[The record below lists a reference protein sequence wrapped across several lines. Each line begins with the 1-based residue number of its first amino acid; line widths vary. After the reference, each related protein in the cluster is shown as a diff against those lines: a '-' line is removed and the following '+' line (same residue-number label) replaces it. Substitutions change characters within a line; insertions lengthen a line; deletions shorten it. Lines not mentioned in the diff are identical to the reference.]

1 VVSSATTTRAV
12 RSWGRVHRYRHTL
25 LRPRTLDELG
35 EALPS
40 LAATRPV
47 LAFGLGRSYGDSCLN
62 EGGILVDMSGL
73 DRIERFDSMTGELL
87 AEAGLSL
94 GELLRRLCR
103 PDANGSAWFLPVTPG
118 TRFVTLGGAVANDVH
133 GKNHHRQGT
142 FGHHVTRLELL
153 RSDGSRIWCGPA
165 ENPGLFRATVG
176 GLGLTGIITR
186 VAMRLRRVDSLVL
199 DVEDIRLDGLDGFW
213 PLAAGSEASHE
224 YTVGWIDCQADGATL
239 GRGIWT
245 RAVHAPPGTV
255 GPGTLPDPAPRWRVP
270 FGPPVSPLNR
280 LTLRAFN
287 ALHRARLRGE
297 RRRRRT
303 GYVPALYP
311 LDALGGWNRLYGPRG
326 FHQYQCVVPKALARE
341 AVRELLQTIAAS
353 GQGSFL
359 AVLKTMGSRPS
370 LGLLSFAMEGTTL
383 ALDFP
388 NRGAATL
395 ALLDRL
401 DRITEAA
408 GGRVYIAKD
417 GRMSAES
424 FARFYPGWAELQ
436 RWRDPGIDSSFA
448 RRVGRAFA
456 APVAARLPADLVG

>member
-1 VVSSATTTRAV
+1 MSHAPTTRTV
-12 RSWGRVHRYRHTL
+12 RSWGRVHHGEHVL
-25 LRPRTLDELG
+25 VRPRTLDELG
-35 EALPS
+35 EVLPR
-40 LAATRPV
+40 LAASRPV

-62 EGGILVDMSGL
+62 DGGILVDTTGL
-73 DRIERFDSMTGELL
+73 DRIERFDPETGEVV
-87 AEAGLSL
+87 AEAGLTL
-94 GELLRRLCR
+94 TELLRRLCR
-103 PDANGSAWFLPVTPG
+103 PDPDGSAWFPHVTPG
-118 TRFVTLGGAVANDVH
+118 TLFVTLGGAVANDVH
-133 GKNHHRQGT
+133 GKNHHRHGT

-153 RSDGSRIWCGPA
+153 RSDGSRVWCGPEQNA
-165 ENPGLFRATVG
+165 ALFRATLG

-186 VAMRLRRVDSLVL
+186 VALRLRRVSSLVL

-213 PLAAGSEASHE
+213 GLAAESVASHE
-224 YTVGWIDCQADGATL
+224 YTVGWVDCLAEGAAL

-245 RAVHAPPGTV
+245 RALHAPLGTV
-255 GPGTLPDPAPRWRVP
+255 GDDTVPLPAPRWRVP

-287 ALHRARLRGE
+287 ALYMARLRGG
-297 RRRRRT
+297 RRQRRI

-311 LDALGGWNRLYGPRG
+311 LDAIGGWNRLYGPKG
-326 FHQYQCVVPKALARE
+326 FYQYQCVVPQTLARD
-341 AVRELLQTIAAS
+341 AVRELLQMIAAA

-359 AVLKTMGSRPS
+359 AVLKTMGARPS
-370 LGLLSFAMEGTTL
+370 PGLLSFAMAGTTL

-417 GRMSAES
+417 GRMTPES
-424 FARFYPGWAELQ
+424 FARAYPGWTELQ

-448 RRVGRAFA
+448 RRIGRGSTG
-456 APVAARLPADLVG
+456 AARIRAPASLAG